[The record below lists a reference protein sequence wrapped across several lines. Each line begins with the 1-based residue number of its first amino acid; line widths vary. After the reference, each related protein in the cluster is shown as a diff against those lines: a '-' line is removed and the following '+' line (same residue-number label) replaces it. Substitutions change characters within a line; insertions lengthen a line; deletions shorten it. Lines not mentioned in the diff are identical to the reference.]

1 VLEKVEQVGVETDR
15 SREGIASRASEGE
28 TLRDGEEGG
37 CSGEFR
43 VLAGAL
49 ARSSAMMWSCK
60 DVMSWAC
67 NRKSKVPALWQPG
80 GGVV

>member
-1 VLEKVEQVGVETDR
+1 VGVETDR
-15 SREGIASRASEGE
+15 SRVGIASRASEGE

-37 CSGEFR
+37 CSGEFS

-60 DVMSWAC
+60 DVMS
-67 NRKSKVPALWQPG
+67 
-80 GGVV
+80 